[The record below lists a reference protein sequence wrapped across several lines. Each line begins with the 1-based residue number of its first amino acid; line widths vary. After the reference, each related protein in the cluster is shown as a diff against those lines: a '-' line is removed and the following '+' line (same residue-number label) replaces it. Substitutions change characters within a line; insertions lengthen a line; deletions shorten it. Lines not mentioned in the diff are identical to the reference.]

1 MGSKTDDLLLLRVTD
16 TDHNLRA
23 SRNGL
28 DGEVDQCALLRI
40 AERVELAE
48 TAEEEQSVQSR
59 LDEMIDV
66 PLHVFIVDCAVILQ
80 YRNDG

>member
-28 DGEVDQCALLRI
+28 DGEVDQLNAAI
-40 AERVELAE
+40 AAF
-48 TAEEEQSVQSR
+48 S
-59 LDEMIDV
+59 DV
-66 PLHVFIVDCAVILQ
+66 NVLTLPV
-80 YRNDG
+80 